1 MIIVEFCCRDG
12 NRDPEEVCRKQHK
25 SLLQAV
31 ERERIIP
38 GGAGHKILF
47 HKENRFWLLLIYY

>member
-47 HKENRFWLLLIYY
+47 HKETGFGYS